1 MLPFF
6 VGFYLWTMISEKDF
20 YRHLIQEFGMDSK
33 HAERNFA
40 FRSSPLWSSML
51 ALVAIAFIDAEYGVL
66 ISSSQMKEAQTLG
79 DLFDLVTEAQV
90 QG

>member
-6 VGFYLWTMISEKDF
+6 VGFYLWTMISEKVF

-33 HAERNFA
+33 HAEQNFV

-51 ALVAIAFIDAEYGVL
+51 ALVARAFIDAEYGVL

>member
-6 VGFYLWTMISEKDF
+6 VGFYLWTMISEKVF

-33 HAERNFA
+33 HAEQNFV

>member
-20 YRHLIQEFGMDSK
+20 YRHLIQELGMDSK
-33 HAERNFA
+33 HAEQNFA

-90 QG
+90 QD

>member
-20 YRHLIQEFGMDSK
+20 YRHLIQELGMDSK

-66 ISSSQMKEAQTLG
+66 VSSSQMKEAQTLG
-79 DLFDLVTEAQV
+79 DLLDLVTEAQV